1 MEIDNGDQEEG
12 CEEEGNEEEGCE
24 EEVSLLSRRNG
35 G

>member
-12 CEEEGNEEEGCE
+12 CEEEGDEEEGCE
-24 EEVSLLSRRNG
+24 EEVSLLSSRNG

>member
-24 EEVSLLSRRNG
+24 EEVSLLSHRNG